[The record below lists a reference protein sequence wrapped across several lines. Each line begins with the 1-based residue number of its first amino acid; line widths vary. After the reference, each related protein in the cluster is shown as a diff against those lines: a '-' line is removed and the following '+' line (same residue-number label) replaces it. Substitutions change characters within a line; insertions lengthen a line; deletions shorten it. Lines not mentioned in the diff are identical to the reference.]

1 MTDATRSG
9 DAIHPDNGVSA
20 ASDDVVSSEL
30 EDLAQ
35 GVADQV
41 ESFLLALREISRS
54 DDRGSLVPLL
64 LLEVSQ
70 LLLAG
75 ARLGVQT
82 DFVPSDEY
90 EPDVGRDLDLDAMR
104 ERLTVLLE
112 GVDDFTEVFDP
123 YIDPP
128 ELVSSRLSDDLADI
142 AANVAHGL
150 RHYRA
155 GSVQEALWWWQFSY
169 VSSWGTEA
177 SASLRALQSVI
188 AHDRL
193 DATEI
198 GEVEA
203 SQLAAADELELDH
216 LDPYDRPADTT
227 IR

>member
-1 MTDATRSG
+1 MTETRDSL
-9 DAIHPDNGVSA
+9 
-20 ASDDVVSSEL
+20 SSEL

-35 GVADQV
+35 GIADQT
-41 ESFLLALREISRS
+41 ESFLLALREIARS
-54 DDRGSLVPLL
+54 GDPGTAVPLL

-82 DFVPSDEY
+82 DFVPSEQF
-90 EPDVGRDLDLDAMR
+90 EPDAGPDPDLDAMR
-104 ERLTVLLE
+104 ERLAILLE

-128 ELVSSRLSDDLADI
+128 ELVVSKLSDDLADI
-142 AANVAHGL
+142 ASSVAHGL
-150 RHYRA
+150 QHYRA
-155 GSVQEALWWWQFSY
+155 GSMQEALWWWQFSY
-169 VSSWGTEA
+169 VSSWGAEA

-193 DATEI
+193 DASEV

-203 SQLAAADELELDH
+203 ARVAAAEDL
-216 LDPYDRPADTT
+216 
-227 IR
+227 